1 MELATS
7 RYIDFPIVGIIN
19 LEVPQLP
26 EKVLEVATE

>member
-7 RYIDFPIVGIIN
+7 RYIDFPRVGIID
-19 LEVPQLP
+19 LQAPRFL